1 MHILFALAIV
11 AVAVAPFVG
20 RWRANL
26 WLTKNL
32 PAGRTANSLP
42 EIA

>member
-1 MHILFALAIV
+1 MHILLALAFV
-11 AVAVAPFVG
+11 AVAVSPFVG

-32 PAGRTANSLP
+32 PAGWTVNSLP